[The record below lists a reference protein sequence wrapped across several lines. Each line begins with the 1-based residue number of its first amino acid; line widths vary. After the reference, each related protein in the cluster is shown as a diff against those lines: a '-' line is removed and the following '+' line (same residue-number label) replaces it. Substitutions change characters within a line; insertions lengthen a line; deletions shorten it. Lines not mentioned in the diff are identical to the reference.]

1 VYNNLSVIEEEVT
14 GHLENG
20 YDKIRMNDS
29 SDFSKIEAPCSKLQG
44 NRGPAQRVGSPDEV
58 RTISQM
64 QGSVYCNALAPQQAT
79 GNALAVHFQ
88 TF

>member
-29 SDFSKIEAPCSKLQG
+29 SDFVKIEAPCGKLQG
-44 NRGPAQRVGSPDEV
+44 
-58 RTISQM
+58 ISQM
-64 QGSVYCNALAPQQAT
+64 
-79 GNALAVHFQ
+79 
-88 TF
+88 